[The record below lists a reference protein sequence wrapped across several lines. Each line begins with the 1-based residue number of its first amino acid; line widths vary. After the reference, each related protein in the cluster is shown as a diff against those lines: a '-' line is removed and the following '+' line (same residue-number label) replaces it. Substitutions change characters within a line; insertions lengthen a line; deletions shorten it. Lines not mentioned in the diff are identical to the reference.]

1 MEHLATDVLLL
12 FRVTALAAF
21 GALALVAAARAPRSG
36 AGGWWAAG
44 AFTALSLV
52 LLQGLV
58 PDDVELP
65 VLLRTTQI
73 LLLLT
78 FPYLL
83 LRFTGSFRRLP
94 HWLEIPA
101 GLAAVAALLS
111 TALLPPLPEEPPL
124 PSWAVVYVTAVLAYW
139 VFVSSVTVVRLWTA
153 GRGQPTVARRRMR
166 LMGVATAALAVA
178 LLLAGAGLG
187 AQALML
193 DVAVQAA
200 ILASAVAF
208 GLGFSP
214 PRAVRMSWSQPERER
229 LQNATMD
236 VLKATSIDDLARAL
250 LPPTAA
256 IVGGAGAA
264 LVDPAGTV
272 AASYGSAP
280 RVGTNL
286 PQGEPTDP
294 GVVPLQIVPLGDDRG
309 HLVVWTSTYTRF
321 FGLEE
326 LGLLTTMAAVAGL
339 ALQRS
344 SLLAEERE
352 QRLVLERTQQEAEHA
367 RQEAT
372 QANLAKSE
380 FLSRMSHEFR
390 TPLNAILGFG
400 QLLELSELSD
410 EDEEAVGHIVK
421 AGRHLL
427 ALVNDV
433 LDLSRIEAGAMTISL
448 EPVHTGELLDDA
460 TALIRPLADA
470 RSITL
475 VVRPENCDAYIRTDR
490 QRCRQILLNLLSNA
504 VKYNHDG
511 GEVQVL
517 CERRGSDQLRVSV
530 RDSGPGIDP
539 ARQQR
544 LFEPFERLGAEG
556 SGIEGTGLG
565 LALTKQLVH
574 AMGGEIG
581 VTSATGEGS
590 TFWIDL
596 PLTEQPAETPQAD
609 PPSAPAVSGRRTL
622 LLVEDNL
629 TNLRLV
635 EAMLR
640 RRPEIS
646 VLPAM
651 LGQLALD
658 LASEHRPDIVV
669 LDLHLPDLSGR
680 EVLNR
685 LQSDPRTRHIPVVV
699 ASADASPG
707 RVRQLREE
715 GAFDYVTKPL
725 DVHRFLEVVDAAL
738 EQSERA

>member
-1 MEHLATDVLLL
+1 L
-12 FRVTALAAF
+12 
-21 GALALVAAARAPRSG
+21 
-36 AGGWWAAG
+36 WA
-44 AFTALSLV
+44 
-52 LLQGLV
+52 
-58 PDDVELP
+58 
-65 VLLRTTQI
+65 
-73 LLLLT
+73 
-78 FPYLL
+78 
-83 LRFTGSFRRLP
+83 
-94 HWLEIPA
+94 
-101 GLAAVAALLS
+101 
-111 TALLPPLPEEPPL
+111 
-124 PSWAVVYVTAVLAYW
+124 
-139 VFVSSVTVVRLWTA
+139 A

-166 LMGVATAALAVA
+166 LMSAGTGVLALT
-178 LLLAGAGLG
+178 LLLVGANVGRDAVL
-187 AQALML
+187 L
-193 DVAVQAA
+193 DLTVQAGV
-200 ILASAVAF
+200 LASAIGF

-214 PRAVRMSWSQPERER
+214 PRAIRMSWSQPERDR
-229 LQNATMD
+229 LQSATMAVLGATTVDD
-236 VLKATSIDDLARAL
+236 VARAL

-264 LVDPAGTV
+264 LVDASGTV
-272 AASYGSAP
+272 SASYGAAP
-280 RVGTNL
+280 PVGMRLL
-286 PQGEPTDP
+286 PEQPSGADST
-294 GVVPLQIVPLGDDRG
+294 PLQIVPLGDGRG
-309 HLVVWTSTYTRF
+309 DLVVWTSAYTRF
-321 FGLEE
+321 FGLEGV
-326 LGLLTTMAAVAGL
+326 GLLSAMAAVAGL
-339 ALQRS
+339 ALQRCA
-344 SLLAEERE
+344 LLAEERE
-352 QRLVLERTQQEAEHA
+352 QRVVLERTQREAELAQQEAERA

-400 QLLELSELSD
+400 QLLELTELNTD
-410 EDEEAVGHIVK
+410 DEEAVGHIVK

-448 EPVHTGELLDDA
+448 EPVHTAELLDDA
-460 TALIRPLADA
+460 AALIRPLADA
-470 RSITL
+470 RSIRL
-475 VVRPENCDAYIRTDR
+475 AVSPEHCDAYVHTDR

-511 GEVQVL
+511 GEVQVS
-517 CERRGSDQLRVSV
+517 CERRAGDLLRVSV

-539 ARQQR
+539 ARQHR
-544 LFEPFERLGAEG
+544 LFEPFERLDAEAAG
-556 SGIEGTGLG
+556 VEGTGLG
-565 LALTKQLVH
+565 LALTRQLVH
-574 AMGGEIG
+574 AMGGQIG

-596 PLTEQPAETPQAD
+596 PITEQPVEAIHPAA
-609 PPSAPAVSGRRTL
+609 PPAPSAGGRRTL

-651 LGQLALD
+651 LGRLALE
-658 LASEHRPDIVV
+658 LASQHLPDIVV

-680 EVLNR
+680 DVLNR
-685 LQSDPRTRHIPVVV
+685 LQSDPRTRHIPVVI
-699 ASADASPG
+699 ASADASPN

-738 EQSERA
+738 EQPDARRPG

>member
-1 MEHLATDVLLL
+1 MEHFAADLLL
-12 FRVTALAAF
+12 AFRLVALAAF
-21 GALALVAAARAPRSG
+21 CALAVVAAARAPRSG
-36 AGGWWAAG
+36 LGGWWAAG
-44 AFTALSLV
+44 AFTVLSLV
-52 LLQGLV
+52 LLEGLV
-58 PDDVELP
+58 RGRVELP
-65 VLLRTTQI
+65 DLLLTAQI

-94 HWLEIPA
+94 HWLEVAA
-101 GLAAVAALLS
+101 GLAAAAALLA
-111 TALLPPLPEEPPL
+111 TALLPPLPEERPL
-124 PSWAVVYVTAVLAYW
+124 PTWAVIYLPAVLGYW
-139 VFVSSVTVVRLWTA
+139 FFVSSVTVVRLWTA

-166 LMGVATAALAVA
+166 LMSVATAALAVA
-178 LLLAGAGLG
+178 LLLAGVGRG
-187 AQALML
+187 ADALLL
-193 DVAVQAA
+193 DVTVQAA

-214 PRAVRMSWSQPERER
+214 PRPIRMWWSQPERGR
-229 LQNATMD
+229 LQT
-236 VLKATSIDDLARAL
+236 ATSAVLGAATVDDMAHAL
-250 LPPTAA
+250 LPPTTG
-256 IVGGAGAA
+256 IVGGTGAA
-264 LVDPAGTV
+264 LVDKSGTV

-280 RVGTNL
+280 PVGTHL
-286 PQGEPTDP
+286 PPEQPSDP
-294 GVVPLQIVPLGDDRG
+294 AAAPQIVPLGDDQG

-321 FGLEE
+321 FGVEE
-326 LGLLTTMAAVAGL
+326 IGLLSAMAAIAGL

-344 SLLAEERE
+344 TLLAEERE
-352 QRLVLERTQQEAEHA
+352 QRAVLERTQQEAERA

-372 QANLAKSE
+372 RANLAKSE

-400 QLLELSELSD
+400 QLLELSSLSD

-470 RSITL
+470 RSISL
-475 VVRPENCDAYIRTDR
+475 VVQPENCDAYIRTDR

-511 GEVQVL
+511 GEVQVR
-517 CERRGSDQLRVSV
+517 CERRGGDQLRMSV

-565 LALTKQLVH
+565 LALSKQLVH

-596 PLTEQPAETPQAD
+596 PLTEQPAETPQAHA
-609 PPSAPAVSGRRTL
+609 PSAPAGSGRRTL

-685 LQSDPRTRHIPVVV
+685 LQSDPRTRHIPVVI

-738 EQSERA
+738 EQSDRA